1 MTDRMMNVRDVRLTL
16 GLSAHEVLKLV
27 RTGKLRSYRY
37 VGDGPVKRQDVD
49 GQTAGLRFRESDI
62 EAMLEDCLVE

>member
-1 MTDRMMNVRDVRLTL
+1 MTERMLNVRDVRLAL

-27 RTGKLRSYRY
+27 RTGKLRCYRY
-37 VGDGPVKRQDVD
+37 VGDGPVKREDVH

>member
-1 MTDRMMNVRDVRLTL
+1 MTERMMNVRDVRLAL
-16 GLSAHEVLKLV
+16 GLSAYEVLKLV
-27 RTGKLRSYRY
+27 RTGRLRSYRY
-37 VGDGPVKRQDVD
+37 VGDGPVKRADVD